1 MQIERDAFYAML
13 GIAMR
18 AGQLSLGESGVLK
31 AISSGAALFM
41 ILDAGASDNT
51 KKKFR
56 DSCAFYQ
63 VPLYET
69 VPDRLG
75 TAIGK
80 PGRMSAA
87 IARGSLGGKLLGAGG
102 GFLLFYCEPDKQE
115 RLRVALRKKEFPFS
129 FEKDGTS
136 VAYIGDKY
144 WD

>member
-18 AGQLSLGESGVLK
+18 AGQLSFGESGVLK

-69 VPDRLG
+69 TPDRLG
-75 TAIGK
+75 SAIGK

-87 IARGSLGGKLLGAGG
+87 IARGSLGGKLL
-102 GFLLFYCEPDKQE
+102 
-115 RLRVALRKKEFPFS
+115 ALAKE
-129 FEKDGTS
+129 EET
-136 VAYIGDKY
+136 GDAPSQGR
-144 WD
+144 

>member
-63 VPLYET
+63 VPLMKRRRT
-69 VPDRLG
+69 DWAAP
-75 TAIGK
+75 
-80 PGRMSAA
+80 SASRDA
-87 IARGSLGGKLLGAGG
+87 
-102 GFLLFYCEPDKQE
+102 
-115 RLRVALRKKEFPFS
+115 
-129 FEKDGTS
+129 
-136 VAYIGDKY
+136 
-144 WD
+144 

>member
-69 VPDRLG
+69 TPDRLG
-75 TAIGK
+75 SAIGK
-80 PGRMSAA
+80 PGRMSADCA
-87 IARGSLGGKLLGAGG
+87 GLAGRQAAGFGQGG
-102 GFLLFYCEPDKQE
+102 G
-115 RLRVALRKKEFPFS
+115 
-129 FEKDGTS
+129 DGRRAVSGKITTRQ
-136 VAYIGDKY
+136 
-144 WD
+144 

>member
-69 VPDRLG
+69 TPDRLG
-75 TAIGK
+75 SAIGK
-80 PGRMSAA
+80 VTLKNTRNGPAPESRAASSRSEGTVRSA
-87 IARGSLGGKLLGAGG
+87 
-102 GFLLFYCEPDKQE
+102 
-115 RLRVALRKKEFPFS
+115 VA
-129 FEKDGTS
+129 T
-136 VAYIGDKY
+136 
-144 WD
+144 

>member
-69 VPDRLG
+69 TPDRLG
-75 TAIGK
+75 SAIGK

-87 IARGSLGGKLLGAGG
+87 GRQAAGFGQGG
-102 GFLLFYCEPDKQE
+102 G
-115 RLRVALRKKEFPFS
+115 
-129 FEKDGTS
+129 DGRRAVSGKITTRQ
-136 VAYIGDKY
+136 
-144 WD
+144 

>member
-31 AISSGAALFM
+31 AIASGAALFM

-69 VPDRLG
+69 TPDRLG
-75 TAIGK
+75 SAIGK
-80 PGRMSAA
+80 PESRRRTMIPPFHAHSSAS
-87 IARGSLGGKLLGAGG
+87 IRSSGYV
-102 GFLLFYCEPDKQE
+102 FNM
-115 RLRVALRKKEFPFS
+115 
-129 FEKDGTS
+129 
-136 VAYIGDKY
+136 
-144 WD
+144 